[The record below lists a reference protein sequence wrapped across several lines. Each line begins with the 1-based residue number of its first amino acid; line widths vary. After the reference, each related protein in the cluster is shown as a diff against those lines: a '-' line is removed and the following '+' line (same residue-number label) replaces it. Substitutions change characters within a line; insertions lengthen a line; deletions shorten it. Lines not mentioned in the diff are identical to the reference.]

1 MYQTVNNQRMK
12 HDEKM
17 NRSETVHKNACFNF
31 SLGLESPSDASDQV
45 AFVSAPAFLAKER
58 FELPDDLGDSRR
70 FKAWDLGRGC
80 TVDG

>member
-31 SLGLESPSDASDQV
+31 SVGLESPSDMSDQV
-45 AFVSAPAFLAKER
+45 AFVAAPAFLANE
-58 FELPDDLGDSRR
+58 
-70 FKAWDLGRGC
+70 
-80 TVDG
+80 